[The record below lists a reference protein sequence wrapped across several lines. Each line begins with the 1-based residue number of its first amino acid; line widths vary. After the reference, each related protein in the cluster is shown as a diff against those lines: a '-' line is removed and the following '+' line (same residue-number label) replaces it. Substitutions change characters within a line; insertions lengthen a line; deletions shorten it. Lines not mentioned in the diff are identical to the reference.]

1 MKILVTGGSGIIGKY
16 LIDSLSEEHEITSI
30 LKDKIKNPT
39 FSYSP
44 NVKID
49 FADITSKNL
58 NEIIEDTNPDIVIH
72 LASRTGLKNCE
83 EDPKIAFQTNV
94 FGTYN
99 VIKSC
104 IRTNS
109 KLIFFSSK
117 EVYGESDNLISEDSL
132 KIPKNVYGLSKMLGE
147 NLVLYAH
154 EKLNLDYVILRVTNV
169 FDKKNKHNG
178 LNKILYSA
186 KYENKI
192 DVYGGDQ
199 ILSPIYIEDLVD
211 IVKLIIENEKTTNQI
226 FNVGSKEFF
235 TLKEIIQQILI
246 FSKKKIQ
253 INYLSIPNF
262 ENKSLK
268 INSEKSEKIL
278 NFKPKYKLKNIIEE
292 YFKE

>member
-1 MKILVTGGSGIIGKY
+1 M
-16 LIDSLSEEHEITSI
+16 
-30 LKDKIKNPT
+30 
-39 FSYSP
+39 
-44 NVKID
+44 
-49 FADITSKNL
+49 
-58 NEIIEDTNPDIVIH
+58 
-72 LASRTGLKNCE
+72 LA
-83 EDPKIAFQTNV
+83 
-94 FGTYN
+94 
-99 VIKSC
+99 
-104 IRTNS
+104 
-109 KLIFFSSK
+109 
-117 EVYGESDNLISEDSL
+117 
-132 KIPKNVYGLSKMLGE
+132 E

>member
-117 EVYGESDNLISEDSL
+117 ALINLS
-132 KIPKNVYGLSKMLGE
+132 
-147 NLVLYAH
+147 
-154 EKLNLDYVILRVTNV
+154 
-169 FDKKNKHNG
+169 
-178 LNKILYSA
+178 
-186 KYENKI
+186 
-192 DVYGGDQ
+192 
-199 ILSPIYIEDLVD
+199 
-211 IVKLIIENEKTTNQI
+211 
-226 FNVGSKEFF
+226 
-235 TLKEIIQQILI
+235 
-246 FSKKKIQ
+246 
-253 INYLSIPNF
+253 
-262 ENKSLK
+262 
-268 INSEKSEKIL
+268 
-278 NFKPKYKLKNIIEE
+278 
-292 YFKE
+292 